1 MANITHERLQTAQAP
16 GQSSLRAGN
25 GASRHIAT
33 RNRSIA
39 LIFLLPAVVI
49 LFATTIYPMLY
60 ALWLSF
66 RNYDLSKPFIPRIFV
81 GLTNYAEVL
90 SSWPFLHA
98 LITTFKLMAMTLSVQ
113 LVLGVGIALLV
124 TQRLPGMAV
133 VRTLLLIPMMISPV
147 IVGLVWLFLYFPE
160 LGYLN
165 YFLSLVGL
173 GPIGWITTT
182 NWALTAI
189 AIADIWQW
197 TPFFMMGTAA
207 ALQSLPVEPYEA
219 ARIDGNSRWD
229 IFRHVTLPQ
238 LKPVLIS
245 LLFLR
250 AIDAFKIYDIIFV
263 LTKGGPADATEVL
276 SLYIYRQSF
285 TFWRM
290 GVGAAASFVSLIIIT
305 VLITYVFKSMQ
316 RSQAA
321 SGR

>member
-1 MANITHERLQTAQAP
+1 MSHTV
-16 GQSSLRAGN
+16 
-25 GASRHIAT
+25 SRNK
-33 RNRSIA
+33 R
-39 LIFLLPAVVI
+39 IFAIFMLPAVVI

-60 ALWLSF
+60 AFWLSF
-66 RNYDLSKPFIPRIFV
+66 RNYDLAKPFIPRIFV
-81 GLTNYAEVL
+81 GTSNYAEVL
-90 SSWPFLHA
+90 TSQPFFHA
-98 LITTFKLMAMTLSVQ
+98 LVTTFKLMAMTLSIQ

-124 TQRLPGMAV
+124 TQKLPGMALA
-133 VRTLLLIPMMISPV
+133 RTLLLIPMMISPV

-165 YFLSLVGL
+165 YFIGLVGL
-173 GPIGWITTT
+173 GPVPWITSTQ
-182 NWALTAI
+182 WALWAI

-197 TPFFMMGTAA
+197 TPFIMMGTAA
-207 ALQSLPVEPYEA
+207 ALQSLSPEPYEA

-229 IFRHVTLPQ
+229 VFRYVTLPQ

-245 LLFLR
+245 LVFLR

-263 LTKGGPADATEVL
+263 LTKGGPADATEVI

-290 GVGAAASFVSLIIIT
+290 GVGAAASFVSLIIISI
-305 VLITYVFKSMQ
+305 LITLFFKQMQ

-321 SGR
+321 QAR

>member
-1 MANITHERLQTAQAP
+1 MKHSVSRER
-16 GQSSLRAGN
+16 R
-25 GASRHIAT
+25 
-33 RNRSIA
+33 IA
-39 LIFLLPAVVI
+39 LVFLLPAVVI
-49 LFATTIYPMLY
+49 LFVTTIYPMLY

-66 RNYDLSKPFIPRIFV
+66 RSYDLSKPFIPRVFV
-81 GLTNYAEVL
+81 GVANYVEVL
-90 SSWPFLHA
+90 SSQAFLHA
-98 LITTFKLMAMTLSVQ
+98 LLTTFKLMAMTLSVQ
-113 LVLGVGIALLV
+113 VVLGVGIALLV
-124 TQRLPGMAV
+124 TQKLPGMAV

-165 YFLSLVGL
+165 YFLSLVGI
-173 GPIGWITTT
+173 GPVAWITSTG
-182 NWALTAI
+182 WALTAI

-207 ALQSLPVEPYEA
+207 ALQSLSPEPYEA
-219 ARIDGNSRWD
+219 ARIDGNSRFD
-229 IFRHVTLPQ
+229 VFRYITLPQ
-238 LKPVLIS
+238 VKPVIIS

-263 LTKGGPADATEVL
+263 LTKGGPADATEVM

-305 VLITYVFKSMQ
+305 VFITFFFRSLQ

-321 SGR
+321 LAR

>member
-1 MANITHERLQTAQAP
+1 MMSHSAR
-16 GQSSLRAGN
+16 
-25 GASRHIAT
+25 
-33 RNRSIA
+33 RNTTIFR
-39 LIFLLPAVVI
+39 IFLLPAMVV

-66 RNYDLSKPFIPRIFV
+66 RNYDLAKRFIPRIFV
-81 GLTNYAEVL
+81 GTANYAEIL
-90 SSWPFLHA
+90 TSQPFFHA
-98 LITTFKLMAMTLSVQ
+98 LITTFKLMAVTLSVQ

-124 TQRLPGMAV
+124 TQKLPGMAL

-147 IVGLVWLFLYFPE
+147 VVGLVWLFLYFPE

-165 YFLSLVGL
+165 YFVGLIGL
-173 GPIGWITTT
+173 GPVPWITSTE
-182 NWALTAI
+182 WALTAI

-197 TPFFMMGTAA
+197 TPFIMMGTAA
-207 ALQSLPVEPYEA
+207 ALQSLSPEPYEA

-229 IFRHVTLPQ
+229 VFRYVTLPQ
-238 LKPVLIS
+238 LMPVLIS

-263 LTKGGPADATEVL
+263 LTKGGPADATEVV

-290 GVGAAASFVSLIIIT
+290 GVGAAASFVSLIIIS
-305 VLITYVFKSMQ
+305 VLITLFFKTMQ

-321 SGR
+321 QAR

>member
-1 MANITHERLQTAQAP
+1 MSHT
-16 GQSSLRAGN
+16 
-25 GASRHIAT
+25 ASR
-33 RNRSIA
+33 NKSIA
-39 LIFLLPAVVI
+39 RIFLLPAVVI
-49 LFATTIYPMLY
+49 LFVTTIYPMVY

-81 GLTNYAEVL
+81 GLTNYFEILTSQA
-90 SSWPFLHA
+90 FFHA
-98 LITTFKLMAMTLSVQ
+98 LLTTFKLMAMTLSVQ

-124 TQRLPGMAV
+124 TQKLPGMAV

-165 YFLSLVGL
+165 YFIGLVGL
-173 GPIGWITTT
+173 GPIPWITSTR
-182 NWALTAI
+182 WALTAI

-197 TPFFMMGTAA
+197 TPFIMMGTAA
-207 ALQSLPVEPYEA
+207 ALQSLSPEPYEA

-229 IFRHVTLPQ
+229 VFRYVTLPQ

-250 AIDAFKIYDIIFV
+250 AIDAFKIYDVIYV
-263 LTKGGPADATEVL
+263 LTKGGPGDATEVI

-290 GVGAAASFVSLIIIT
+290 GVGAAASFVSLVIIT
-305 VLITYVFKSMQ
+305 VLITFFFKSMQ
-316 RSQAA
+316 RSQATQA
-321 SGR
+321 R